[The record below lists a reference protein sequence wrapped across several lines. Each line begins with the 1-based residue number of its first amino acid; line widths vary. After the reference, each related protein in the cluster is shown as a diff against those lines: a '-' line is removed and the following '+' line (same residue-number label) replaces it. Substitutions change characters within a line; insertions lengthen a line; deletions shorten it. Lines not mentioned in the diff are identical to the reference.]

1 MIKDAVA
8 VQHYSGKHKFL
19 ECESGIALICVLCD
33 GLQREYNKELL
44 IQQPLHPFSM
54 CVKARERHRPIKAN
68 LFYKSSGIKFSD
80 L

>member
-8 VQHYSGKHKFL
+8 VQLYSGRHKFL

-44 IQQPLHPFSM
+44 ITTCPYTHLACVLRPEKDIGQLRLTCFINPL
-54 CVKARERHRPIKAN
+54 V
-68 LFYKSSGIKFSD
+68 
-80 L
+80 